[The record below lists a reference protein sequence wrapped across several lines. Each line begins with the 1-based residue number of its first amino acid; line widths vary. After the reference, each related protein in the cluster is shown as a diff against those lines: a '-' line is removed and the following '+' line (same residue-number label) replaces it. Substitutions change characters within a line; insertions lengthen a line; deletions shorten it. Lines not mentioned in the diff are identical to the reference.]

1 MEFEEMQ
8 VIWNSQND
16 EKLYAINEQALH
28 DRIRRKG
35 QSVNRLV
42 GIFEWIMIVAN
53 LLVGVVLAVE
63 AFYDQESLLYY
74 VLPALYLAYGV
85 FALVRRLTRR
95 KAGER
100 FAPTVLG
107 ELDKALWQIN
117 FLINQS
123 RTIIVWYLL
132 PIFLVASVYF
142 LLNGKWLWAL
152 VLGLVIFPA
161 TFAGSRWEV
170 NRYYVPKKRAL
181 ESLRETLLTPPPG

>member
-63 AFYDQESLLYY
+63 AFYDQEPLLYY

-181 ESLRETLLTPPPG
+181 ESLRETLLAPPPG